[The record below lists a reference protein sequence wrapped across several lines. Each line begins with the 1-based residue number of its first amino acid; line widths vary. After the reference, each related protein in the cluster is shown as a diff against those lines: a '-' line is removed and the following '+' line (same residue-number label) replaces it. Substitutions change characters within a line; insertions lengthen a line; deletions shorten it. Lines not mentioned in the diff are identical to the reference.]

1 MWLKIKPSHYVVKY
15 EFISSRQW
23 KCVEDKRCAIRRW
36 RCNTFIHFILMF
48 NYFFLLFFFL
58 KATLGGVN
66 NPQRFKRRHSLS
78 TAATE
83 RQHRPQENNRNP
95 PSSVGFQTE
104 ILELELCSPECSINT
119 TQTRRQSGFDL
130 QPPRPPPPKKEQEW
144 LHSSGSWDA
153 SGIILYLCKII
164 TSNLFAVR
172 QVH

>member
-15 EFISSRQW
+15 EFISSWQW
-23 KCVEDKRCAIRRW
+23 KCVEDKRCAIRR

-48 NYFFLLFFFL
+48 NYFFLFFFFK

-130 QPPRPPPPKKEQEW
+130 QPPRLFPPTKERTRMTSQQW
-144 LHSSGSWDA
+144 L
-153 SGIILYLCKII
+153 LRCFRY
-164 TSNLFAVR
+164 NLIFM
-172 QVH
+172 